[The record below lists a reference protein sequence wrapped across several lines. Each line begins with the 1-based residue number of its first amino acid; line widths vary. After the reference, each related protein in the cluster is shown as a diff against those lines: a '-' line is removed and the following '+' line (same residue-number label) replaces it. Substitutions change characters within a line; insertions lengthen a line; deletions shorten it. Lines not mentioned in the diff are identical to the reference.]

1 MRIYV
6 DNSNVVHTVI
16 YNGGFGGI
24 TVDTVPDDFVSGK
37 YIYENGIYKINPVYI
52 APLEDIQPTQEKRM
66 AALEDAMQELILMQL
81 GGE

>member
-1 MRIYV
+1 M
-6 DNSNVVHTVI
+6 
-16 YNGGFGGI
+16 
-24 TVDTVPDDFVSGK
+24 PDDFVSGK